1 VVILQPKT
9 SNLNSSP
16 YLLTALN
23 EALKQEVERL
33 KMATG
38 ELSNPSETFNFG
50 MQHIPS
56 FNHPSSLFALSQG
69 QAQQQQPHHS
79 QHHHHHNTQSFP
91 QFHHQ
96 SPFHHPNSFPD
107 MMQQESIGRLQGLD
121 ISKGPAVVVKSESSS
136 ISASESSSTF

>member
-1 VVILQPKT
+1 VVILQSKT
-9 SNLNSSP
+9 PNRNTFP

-50 MQHIPS
+50 MQHIHS
-56 FNHPSSLFALSQG
+56 FNHPSSLFVLSQG
-69 QAQQQQPHHS
+69 QVQQQQPHQS
-79 QHHHHHNTQSFP
+79 QQQHYHNTQSFP
-91 QFHHQ
+91 RFHHQ
-96 SPFHHPNSFPD
+96 SPFHNPNSLPD
-107 MMQQESIGRLQGLD
+107 MMHQESIGRLQGLD